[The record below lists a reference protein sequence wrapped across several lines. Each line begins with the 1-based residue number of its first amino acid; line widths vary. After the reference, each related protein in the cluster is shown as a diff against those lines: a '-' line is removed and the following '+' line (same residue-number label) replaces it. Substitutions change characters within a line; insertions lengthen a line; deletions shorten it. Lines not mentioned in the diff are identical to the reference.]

1 VSKVDGETEEEDG
14 PVGIVVTDWFNLS
27 LYRMAEWEVN
37 EGKWDLGGRTR
48 LAGSIEAK
56 HEQPHFLVT
65 KEAA

>member
-1 VSKVDGETEEEDG
+1 MDGETEDDG

-27 LYRMAEWEVN
+27 LYRMAEWKQVN
-37 EGKWDLGGRTR
+37 EGKHDLGGRTR